1 MAKDKL
7 TPVIKLKSL
16 TKRYGIGD
24 AEQVALDGID
34 LTINKGEFIA
44 IMGPSGCGKTT
55 LLNILGLLDRP
66 DEGTYHLGSKSVT
79 NISNSD
85 APPAYGSAWLP
96 GGVGTARPGRCPR
109 R

>member
-34 LTINKGEFIA
+34 LTINKGEFI
-44 IMGPSGCGKTT
+44 
-55 LLNILGLLDRP
+55 DH
-66 DEGTYHLGSKSVT
+66 GT
-79 NISNSD
+79 
-85 APPAYGSAWLP
+85 
-96 GGVGTARPGRCPR
+96 
-109 R
+109 